1 MDQLTITFITAS
13 TALIAG
19 IASPIVSISVARR
32 QFKASVI
39 SNNRERWIEALR
51 EAIAEYI
58 SLATSAAL
66 IARHA
71 TAVNDQRL
79 YADEEMRKT
88 AERIMLVRTKIVL
101 MTNPTKIG
109 HRDLCQSID
118 VVHRALVASQVMD
131 PERWRSQLDAITLSG
146 HAVLEAEWGRVKRGD

>member
-58 SLATSAAL
+58 SLVASAAL

-71 TAVNDQRL
+71 TPSTTTSRHNTRAAPASARTRVGTLPILHLAAAIVITEPTPSGAQR
-79 YADEEMRKT
+79 
-88 AERIMLVRTKIVL
+88 
-101 MTNPTKIG
+101 
-109 HRDLCQSID
+109 
-118 VVHRALVASQVMD
+118 
-131 PERWRSQLDAITLSG
+131 RSGCRLT
-146 HAVLEAEWGRVKRGD
+146 